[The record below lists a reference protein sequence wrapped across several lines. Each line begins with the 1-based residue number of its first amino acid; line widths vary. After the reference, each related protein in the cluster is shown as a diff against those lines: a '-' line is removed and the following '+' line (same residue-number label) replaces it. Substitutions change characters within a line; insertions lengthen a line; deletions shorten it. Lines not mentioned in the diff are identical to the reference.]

1 MTGKMRPVPYAHGAA
16 VALVAGLIGCS
27 DRDASTMAQVSDGV
41 PEVPESHADRAES
54 SVSHEDR
61 IFDRLEELME
71 GGAEARKENF
81 QQIVS
86 LYAEWGSLA
95 GEAAVESAAAN
106 VGALGSDRPLIAALA
121 GWIDTDGEAA
131 RTWVRA
137 LDTTQA
143 RRRSEIARA
152 FLSALPAD
160 DHESRKAWVAES
172 ADDAAMITQFVS
184 SWSESDSQAAASW
197 LIGLE
202 ETDGRRAGLELV
214 MRKWTRTDPETAS
227 SFVVQL
233 DGGPARDTAVRALV
247 TAVSADDPERARLW
261 AETISDENL
270 RQKAFGLLVAVAAA
284 KELEL
289 PE

>member
-71 GGAEARKENF
+71 GGAE
-81 QQIVS
+81 
-86 LYAEWGSLA
+86 WGSLA

-106 VGALGSDRPLIAALA
+106 VGVMGSDRPLIAALA
-121 GWIDTDGEAA
+121 GWVDTDVEAA
-131 RTWVRA
+131 QTWVRA
-137 LDTTQA
+137 LDATQA

-160 DHESRKAWVAES
+160 DHESRKAWVAEF